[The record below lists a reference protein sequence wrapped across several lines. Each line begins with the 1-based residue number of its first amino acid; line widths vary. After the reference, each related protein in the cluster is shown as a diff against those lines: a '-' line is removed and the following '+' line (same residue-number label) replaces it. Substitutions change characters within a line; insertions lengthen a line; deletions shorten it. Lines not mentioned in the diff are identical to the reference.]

1 MPNDWGE
8 FQHINALERNNF
20 RMGNYHRL
28 DLGANMH
35 FPLNPGLLTL
45 NFSVY
50 NIYNHNNPFLVYTGY
65 VYNESTQQAEK
76 KLMQVSIFPII
87 PSFSLSYKF

>member
-1 MPNDWGE
+1 
-8 FQHINALERNNF
+8 
-20 RMGNYHRL
+20 MGNYHRL

-35 FPLNPGLLTL
+35 FPLNPRLLTR

-50 NIYNHNNPFLVYTGY
+50 NVYNHNNPFLVYTDY
-65 VYNESTQQAEK
+65 VYDESTQQAEK